1 MVDNGK
7 KTRKF
12 PEETARLIAKI
23 DELQAD
29 IAKHRKNEQ
38 RFRDIAENTS
48 GWVWEVDVEGL
59 FTYVAPVVKN
69 ILGYEPSEM
78 LGKYFYDFFITENR
92 EEVKTDAFKI
102 FNNADSFQEFVHP
115 CHHKNGDTVW
125 ISTSGVPMFDSDG
138 KFAGYRGMNIDITKR
153 KQAEKVLAYHHD
165 FQQIITDISSRFIN
179 LPTEE
184 TDSGINY
191 ALETLGR
198 FADIDRGYIFL
209 FSDDRKFVINTH
221 EWCGKGIEPQIQNMQ
236 KVPLDSIPCCKD
248 WLDSHEYVYIPSV
261 DDLPPE
267 AENEKK
273 KFQEQSI
280 QSLVCIPLVYEGR
293 PIGFMGFDSVR
304 KKRLWETES
313 IVLLKVAAEIFVNIL
328 MRSKMQEELKDYHKK
343 MFRAERLASL
353 GTVSATVAHELNQP
367 LTVIQL
373 LLQQAS
379 RQLQAGTTDNS
390 KTIENITDS
399 LAEISKAVRTVD
411 QLRNFARKA
420 SLINASVVDL
430 AEIGKRLVNVL
441 SSAAYRANMEITLN
455 VDESPININGNTAE
469 LEQMFFILIENAVQA
484 ADTAGSGKLSISIS
498 RNGDMIELVFT
509 DSCGGIE
516 QENVGKIFE
525 PFFTTKSPE
534 AGTGLGLCVLQR
546 IVKKYGGTVKLDNNH
561 PIGATFLISLPLQD

>member
-1 MVDNGK
+1 MVDDEK
-7 KTRKF
+7 KAQKF
-12 PEETARLIAKI
+12 LEETAKLIAKI

-29 IAKHRKNEQ
+29 IAKHCKNEQ

-48 GWVWEVDVEGL
+48 GWIWEVDTKGL
-59 FTYVAPVVKN
+59 FTYVAPVVKD

-78 LGKYFYDFFITENR
+78 LGKYFYDSFITENR
-92 EEVKTDAFKI
+92 EELKTDAFKI
-102 FNNADSFQEFVHP
+102 FNNANSFREFVNP

-125 ISTSGVPMFDSDG
+125 ISTSGVPMVDSDG

-153 KQAEKVLAYHHD
+153 KQAEKVLAYHND
-165 FQQIITDISSRFIN
+165 FQRIITNISSRFIN

-184 TDSGINY
+184 TDSGIDY

-198 FADIDRGYIFL
+198 FANIDRSYIFQL
-209 FSDDRKFVINTH
+209 SDDRKFVINTH
-221 EWCGKGIEPQIQNMQ
+221 EWCGEGIEPQIQNMQ
-236 KVPLDSIPCCKD
+236 KVSLDSIPCYRD
-248 WLDSHEYVYIPSV
+248 WLDNLEYVYIPSI

-273 KFQEQSI
+273 KFQEQSVQTMI
-280 QSLVCIPLVYEGR
+280 CIPLIYEGR

-304 KKRLWETES
+304 KKRLWGTES

-328 MRSKMQEELKDYHKK
+328 TRAKMQQELNDYHKK
-343 MFRAERLASL
+343 MFRTERLASL

-379 RQLQAGTTDNS
+379 RQLQAGNTDNS
-390 KTIENITDS
+390 KTMENITDS
-399 LAEISKAVRTVD
+399 LAEISKAVKTVD
-411 QLRNFARKA
+411 QLRNFARKT
-420 SLINASVVDL
+420 SLINTSMVDL
-430 AEIGKRLVNVL
+430 AEIGERLVNVL
-441 SSAAYRANMEITLN
+441 SSTAYRANMEITLN
-455 VDESPININGNTAE
+455 VDSSPINIEGNTAE

-498 RNGDMIELVFT
+498 RNGDMIELVFE

-516 QENVGKIFE
+516 QENIGKIFE

-546 IVKKYGGTVKLDNNH
+546 IVKKYGGTVQLDNH
-561 PIGATFLISLPLQD
+561 PPKGATFLISLPLQD